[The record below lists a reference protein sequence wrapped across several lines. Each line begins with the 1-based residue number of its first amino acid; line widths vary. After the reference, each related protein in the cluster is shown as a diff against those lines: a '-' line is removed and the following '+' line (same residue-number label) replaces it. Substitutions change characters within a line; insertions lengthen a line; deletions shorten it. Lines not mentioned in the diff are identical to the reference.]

1 MRKIIGWILAG
12 LFFIGINAIIIALRN
27 PVYTIAEICVILV
40 IMWAALFLIGAIL
53 YLIVVLIIG

>member
-27 PVYTIAEICVILV
+27 PGYTIAEICVILV